1 MPAVELAWGD
11 QRRRTGSGG
20 ALEGLRDDA
29 LYKYTFTLL
38 YFTLQAWCD
47 DDDDDDDGDADDN
60 DNDAIDYVQRVGA
73 LPQSAVQ

>member
-1 MPAVELAWGD
+1 MPAVEMAWGD

-38 YFTLQAWCD
+38 YFTLLYKRDVMMMMMMMMAMLM
-47 DDDDDDDGDADDN
+47 
-60 DNDAIDYVQRVGA
+60 IMITT
-73 LPQSAVQ
+73 L